1 MINQYGKRFTNEAGN
16 YNAMGGVFHAFDPQ
30 KFEYPNN
37 PCWLIFDHKHKLSYD
52 VAGCPAGDNAPDWML
67 KAETVEELA
76 SLISVD
82 SDTFASTF
90 ERFNEF
96 ALKGEDPD
104 FKRGQSAYDT
114 FNGDQSQEGIS
125 AHSSLLQ
132 PRLIMPSR
140 LKVGHLERMGGLK
153 QMLIVGCFR

>member
-1 MINQYGKRFTNEAGN
+1 MVNREGKRFTNEAGN

-82 SDTFASTF
+82 SDTFASTLNVSMNSHLK
-90 ERFNEF
+90 EKTQISKEDK
-96 ALKGEDPD
+96 ALMTLLMVTSHKKELA
-104 FKRGQSAYDT
+104 R
-114 FNGDQSQEGIS
+114 
-125 AHSSLLQ
+125 HSSLSQ
-132 PRLIMPSR
+132 PRHIMPSR
-140 LKVGHLERMGGLK
+140 LKVGHLERMEGLK